1 MAGHPHL
8 STSVD
13 LSLSVTSVVRP
24 LRLEKPSLEPLPLPQ
39 GFPGLSCPPS
49 QAVEATCHK
58 SSAVLSN
65 TVPLL
70 EPPSP
75 VFYLEGHQGPL
86 GSQIPKHCLLLPY
99 LLYLSAA
106 FPRGLSLTSTQLL
119 RHLSLPAVLLPL
131 STSGLLL
138 TQALQS
144 DSPQSLSPAPSLL
157 TLNVF
162 QEEFI
167 QTPVA
172 SLAPVPKSVPQPRP
186 VSWVLGGHIQLPTGH
201 HHVDITTVTSNHFTS
216 NLV

>member
-8 STSVD
+8 STSAD
-13 LSLSVTSVVRP
+13 LSPSVTSVVRP

-39 GFPGLSCPPS
+39 AFPGLSCPPS

-58 SSAVLSN
+58 SFAVLSN

-99 LLYLSAA
+99 LLYLSTA
-106 FPRGLSLTSTQLL
+106 FPRGPSLTSTQLL

-138 TQALQS
+138 TQALQA
-144 DSPQSLSPAPSLL
+144 DSPQSLSLAPLSSHIKCLSRGVHSNPCGPSRSSSQICTPAPACLL
-157 TLNVF
+157 GSGWAYSAAH
-162 QEEFI
+162 
-167 QTPVA
+167 QTSPC
-172 SLAPVPKSVPQPRP
+172 
-186 VSWVLGGHIQLPTGH
+186 GH
-201 HHVDITTVTSNHFTS
+201 HHGHFKS
-216 NLV
+216 LQI